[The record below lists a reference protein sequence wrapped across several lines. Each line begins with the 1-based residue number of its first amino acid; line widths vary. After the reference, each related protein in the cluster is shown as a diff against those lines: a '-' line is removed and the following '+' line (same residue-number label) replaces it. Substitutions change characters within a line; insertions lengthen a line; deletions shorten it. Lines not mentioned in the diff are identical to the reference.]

1 MILAS
6 GLIDYV
12 GRRRFVMVGFG
23 GGAAS
28 LVMLSAIS
36 NTIQHSEVHSSG
48 GWAVLL
54 LTCAYTICLCVGWL
68 SLDCLSVESFATKV
82 RSTGCGVCKAT
93 GRLAGFCVQFLYGPL
108 VDENRVSH
116 MMIIAAMF
124 AVGGVVM
131 SYQTTDTTKVDL
143 QDHWDYSTESVSSD
157 TENGPQHVKAKRIS
171 FAEVKHSKYFS
182 IGKIEP

>member
-1 MILAS
+1 MLA
-6 GLIDYV
+6 
-12 GRRRFVMVGFG
+12 FG

-116 MMIIAAMF
+116 MMIIAEMF
-124 AVGGVVM
+124 AVGRVVM

-143 QDHWDYSTESVSSD
+143 QDHWDYSTESVSRD
-157 TENGPQHVKAKRIS
+157 TGPQHVKAKRIS